1 MENEQKNTR
10 RAEKEEREGK
20 RGNSVKGA
28 ARIEQ
33 QKKRTNFVRR
43 AQSRAS
49 KANPKVRPDAKLI
62 SFFAREVMAP
72 VKFALLLLPIKLS
85 LN

>member
-1 MENEQKNTR
+1 MSKKYTKKRRVGERGRGEEKKLGKGDSKNRT
-10 RAEKEEREGK
+10 A
-20 RGNSVKGA
+20 
-28 ARIEQ
+28 
-33 QKKRTNFVRR
+33 KKKNRTNFVRR

-72 VKFALLLLPIKLS
+72 VKFALLLFA
-85 LN
+85 N

>member
-1 MENEQKNTR
+1 MENEQKILEEEDCR
-10 RAEKEEREGK
+10 REAEGK
-20 RGNSVKGA
+20 RKSLVKGT

-33 QKKRTNFVRR
+33 RKKNRTNFVRR

-72 VKFALLLLPIKLS
+72 VKFALLLFA
-85 LN
+85 N

>member
-1 MENEQKNTR
+1 MENEQKIQEEEESR
-10 RAEKEEREGK
+10 RETVGK
-20 RGNSVKGA
+20 RKSLVKGT

-33 QKKRTNFVRR
+33 RKKKNRTNFVRR

-72 VKFALLLLPIKLS
+72 VKFALLLFA
-85 LN
+85 N